1 MTDCDHPICHEN
13 TNRRID
19 RRVKFDAF
27 NDLKECV
34 KDKIP
39 KKTVWRLFAIL
50 VPLIILLGGVGI
62 NVWSEQKGADDK
74 YAQNGDMIKVQVVVE
89 HLASAIVDL
98 KQDIKE
104 GQTKAQTDREEMLR
118 LLRKR

>member
-1 MTDCDHPICHEN
+1 
-13 TNRRID
+13 
-19 RRVKFDAF
+19 
-27 NDLKECV
+27 
-34 KDKIP
+34 
-39 KKTVWRLFAIL
+39 
-50 VPLIILLGGVGI
+50 VGI

-89 HLASAIVDL
+89 HLASAIAEL

>member
-1 MTDCDHPICHEN
+1 MTDCEHPKCHE
-13 TNRRID
+13 TMSRRID
-19 RRVKFDAF
+19 GRVKFDAF
-27 NDLKECV
+27 NDLKDCV

-50 VPLIILLGGVGI
+50 VPLIILLGGIGI
-62 NVWSEQKGADDK
+62 NVWSEQKGADNK
-74 YAQNGDMIKVQVVVE
+74 YAQNEDMVKIQVIVE
-89 HLASAIVDL
+89 HLVNGVAEL

-118 LLRKR
+118 LLRER